1 MENKRNLL
9 LDYLAICKAAR
20 LSDDGN
26 RCAVAPAPEL
36 KERIQQELT
45 AIRSN
50 TASALAALAKAA
62 EPSRPGFNDGLNP
75 FLADQFP
82 LGTRRA

>member
-26 RCAVAPAPEL
+26 RCAVAPSPEL

-50 TASALAALAKAA
+50 AGSALAALAKAA
-62 EPSRPGFNDGLNP
+62 EPSRPGFNDGLIIP
-75 FLADQFP
+75 ADQFP
-82 LGTRRA
+82 QEHP